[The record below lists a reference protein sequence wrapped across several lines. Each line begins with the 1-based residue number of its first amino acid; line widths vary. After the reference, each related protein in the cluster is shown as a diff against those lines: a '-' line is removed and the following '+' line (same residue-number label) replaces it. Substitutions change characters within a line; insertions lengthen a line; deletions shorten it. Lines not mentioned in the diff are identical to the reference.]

1 MALAISTNNAALNAA
16 ASASS
21 VNREMETSMAR
32 LSSGKRINS
41 ASDDAAGVA
50 ISSRL
55 SAEIRGTDQAIRN
68 SMDGQALI
76 DTAEGAHQE
85 IENILQRMREVSVQA
100 SNDTNND
107 QDRANLQAEMDA
119 MIVEVDRIAATTT
132 WAGENLMQSAT
143 GSSFSFQVGAATGSE
158 NQISINIQGMG
169 AKNLGLAASS
179 SAERA
184 TNTADQATYDG
195 LVATE
200 NTAVAAAS
208 TAADTKVAA
217 DVDVANLE
225 IATAAELKLTMSLDQ
240 EKAAGIRDIMN
251 TASSFTTSANI
262 VDSGAKDGIVS
273 VITKL
278 QAEVDVIDDA
288 DTKSTAQDAVTA
300 ISDAVAAFKATTTD
314 SAAATAYAT
323 VITKITAAMII
334 DTSASSVNGAGSGA
348 AAATLGA
355 DAAFSTNVG
364 ADEINTITESAA
376 AFHTVVAADDLP
388 GAVTAADTAVTDA
401 KAALVVAEDAAS
413 TATAARKAA
422 VDPAN
427 LQGQDLSVTTG
438 DNARDSIVTIDAAIK
453 TVNIQ
458 RSELGAVSNR
468 LNHTVNNLTNI
479 SSNLSA
485 AKGGIEDADF
495 ALETT
500 NLAKNQILQ
509 QASTAMLAQANAS
522 KQNVLSLLQG

>member
-1 MALAISTNNAALNAA
+1 
-16 ASASS
+16 
-21 VNREMETSMAR
+21 MAR
-32 LSSGKRINS
+32 LSTGKRINS

-68 SMDGQALI
+68 SLDGQALI

-143 GSSFSFQVGAATGSE
+143 GSSFSFQVGSATGSE

-169 AKNLGLAASS
+169 SKNLGLAASS

-195 LVATE
+195 LVSTE

-240 EKAAGIRDIMN
+240 EMAAGIRDIMN
-251 TASSFTTSANI
+251 TASSFTTPANI
-262 VDSGAKDGIVS
+262 VDSTDKPGIVS
-273 VITKL
+273 VI
-278 QAEVDVIDDA
+278 
-288 DTKSTAQDAVTA
+288 
-300 ISDAVAAFKATTTD
+300 
-314 SAAATAYAT
+314 
-323 VITKITAAMII
+323 
-334 DTSASSVNGAGSGA
+334 
-348 AAATLGA
+348 ATLQ
-355 DAAFSTNVG
+355 
-364 ADEINTITESAA
+364 
-376 AFHTVVAADDLP
+376 TVVDALDDP
-388 GAVTAADTAVTDA
+388 DT
-401 KAALVVAEDAAS
+401 
-413 TATAARKAA
+413 
-422 VDPAN
+422 
-427 LQGQDLSVTTG
+427 
-438 DNARDSIVTIDAAIK
+438 
-453 TVNIQ
+453 
-458 RSELGAVSNR
+458 
-468 LNHTVNNLTNI
+468 
-479 SSNLSA
+479 
-485 AKGGIEDADF
+485 
-495 ALETT
+495 
-500 NLAKNQILQ
+500 NQLHK
-509 QASTAMLAQANAS
+509 ML
-522 KQNVLSLLQG
+522 